1 MIEYENIDINI
12 PFKKWYIVYNTDTK
26 GLITDLSYNIS
37 NSKAIL
43 FANDV
48 KLVEFDNQE
57 EGKTYIESNSLLNE
71 NI

>member
-12 PFKKWYIVYNTDTK
+12 PFKKWYIVYNTATK
-26 GLITDLSYNIS
+26 GLITDLSYNTS

-43 FANDV
+43 LGNDV
-48 KLVEFDNQE
+48 KLVEFDDQE
-57 EGKTYIESNSLLNE
+57 EGKTYIESNSLSDE

>member
-12 PFKKWYIVYNTDTK
+12 PFKKWYIIYNTDTK

-43 FANDV
+43 LGNDV